1 MLELEIKKI
10 NMRWEAI
17 LEPEQSAVQQLQKD
31 LGVSSI
37 IAALLVKRGMH
48 TFDTAKA
55 FFRPQWQDL
64 HSPFLMRDMDKAVA
78 RIHAALEEDQA
89 IMVYGD
95 YDVDGTTSVALM
107 SSFLTEK
114 TEKIT
119 PYIPDRYTEGY
130 GISYKGIDVA
140 AEKGIQLII
149 ALDCGIKAVDKV
161 AYAKEKGI
169 DFIICDHHLPGE
181 ELPQA
186 TALLDPKRPDCDY
199 PFDELCG
206 CGIGFKLIQA
216 LSESWGDAKEK
227 LLPYLDLVATAIA
240 ADVVPMEEE
249 NRTLCFFGLAQLR
262 QNPRPGIQ
270 SLLGSLKKSVN
281 ITDLV
286 FKVAPRINA
295 AGRMDHALV
304 AVELL
309 TSKDYNEVK
318 KMAEAIEQF
327 NTERRAT
334 DERITQEA
342 LNQIKQRKEED
353 FPATVVFAED
363 WHKGVVGIVASRLIE
378 NHYRPT
384 VVLTQSGENYV
395 GSVRSVKGFNV
406 YNALEACKVH
416 MLQFGG
422 HKYAAGLT
430 LHKDQLTAFK
440 AAFEKQVETTILP
453 EQKTPVLL
461 YDLAL
466 PIEEVN
472 HKLYRI
478 VAQMAPFG
486 PKNMRPVFCSTNCID
501 SGQSKVVGKDQSHL
515 RLSVQTANGPLVGI
529 GFGMANHFEHIKS
542 GAAFD
547 LLYTLDEN
555 EWNGTISLQLKLKA
569 IRPKE

>member
-1 MLELEIKKI
+1 
-10 NMRWEAI
+10 MRWEAI
-17 LEPEQSAVQQLQKD
+17 LEPEHSAVQQLQKE

-37 IAALLVKRGMH
+37 IAALLVQRGMY
-48 TFDTAKA
+48 TFDAAKA

-64 HSPFLMRDMDKAVA
+64 HSPFSMQDMDKAVA
-78 RIHAALEEDQA
+78 RINAALEEDQA

-107 SSFLTEK
+107 TSFLAEK
-114 TEKIT
+114 TKKIT
-119 PYIPDRYTEGY
+119 PYIPDRYIEGY
-130 GISYKGIDVA
+130 GISFKGIDVA

-216 LSESWGDAKEK
+216 LNESWEEPEEN

-240 ADVVPMEEE
+240 ADIVPMEGE
-249 NRTLCFFGLAQLR
+249 NRTLCFFGLAQLY
-262 QNPRPGIQ
+262 QYPRPGIQ
-270 SLLGSLKKSVN
+270 CLLGSLKKPVN

-304 AVELL
+304 AVDLL
-309 TSKDYNEVK
+309 ASKDHNEVK

-342 LNQIKQRKEED
+342 LDQIKQRKEED

-378 NHYRPT
+378 NYYRPT

-406 YNALEACKVH
+406 YNALEACKAH

-453 EQKTPVLL
+453 EQKTPILT
-461 YDLAL
+461 YDLLL

-486 PKNMRPVFCSTNCID
+486 PKNMRPVFCSINCVD
-501 SGQSKVVGKDQSHL
+501 SGQSKVVGKDKNHL
-515 RLSVQTANGPLVGI
+515 RLSVQTANGHLVGI
-529 GFGMANHFEHIKS
+529 GIGMANHFEYIKS
-542 GAAFD
+542 GAEFD

-555 EWNGTISLQLKLKA
+555 EWNGTTSLQLKLKA